1 MSYCTVPDCA
11 LVFPYCGMHGVGSHV
26 LLPLPPLSSSSKRQH
41 ERPRGP
47 KCVRPSLLLGM
58 ASETAPFARRLLRS
72 STCADGDHGLGVW
85 ALMKPWASGRVDV
98 NTQGKQ
104 GSDC

>member
-1 MSYCTVPDCA
+1 MSYCAVPYCA
-11 LVFPYCGMHGVGSHV
+11 PVFPYCGMHGVGSRV
-26 LLPLPPLSSSSKRQH
+26 LLPLRPLSSSSKRQH

-47 KCVRPSLLLGM
+47 KCVRLFLHLSLLLGM

-72 STCADGDHGLGVW
+72 STCADGDHV
-85 ALMKPWASGRVDV
+85 KPLASGRVDV
-98 NTQGKQ
+98 DTQGKQ